1 MAFKTSPDAGYE
13 GLNVPMFPSDS
24 AVIQQMASASTYD
37 LLTLKRG
44 SAATGSPFA
53 IQDVNGTQQY
63 AITKNYGLALKVR
76 TTRPTTGL
84 VKGEILLLFH
94 GSTPKLGICS
104 STAAQ
109 TIKLIRAK
117 TKTFGRLTA

>member
-1 MAFKTSPDAGYE
+1 MAVAYDAGYE
-13 GLNVPMFPSDS
+13 GLNLPMYPKDGT
-24 AVIQQMASASTYD
+24 VMTQMGSASTAE

-44 SAATGSPFA
+44 SSATGSPFQVLDWDSNTKFA
-53 IQDVNGTQQY
+53 V
-63 AITKNYGLALKVR
+63 TKNYGLRLNVR

-109 TIKLIRAK
+109 TIKLIRAR
-117 TKTFGRLTA
+117 TKSFGRLTA